1 MKCKNCGTKIAVGTV
16 YCEKC
21 GKEVQIVPDFNVLD
35 DEIESAISI
44 SEVVNSEEPLK
55 NLIPRDSLSN
65 IKIASIIAVCI
76 FLVIVIFVFG
86 GIYSKHEKSFDY
98 QYEKAERLREDGN
111 NTSALECYNKALNLD
126 PIQDGTVYK
135 SIAKTYIAMNNLNK
149 AEECYLSAIDQNP
162 LDTEPFEYLIK
173 YYSELDDYVK
183 LENLRGLAISDDVYN
198 LFSTLIVPTPMFSI
212 EPGTYNGIRTVE
224 IVVEGNFPIY
234 YTIDKEE
241 PTVATGLLYKGPI
254 ELEIGTTVIRAVAYD
269 EARGDYGKEI
279 SGDFTIT
286 VKAPLGATAEP
297 AGGHFTEPT
306 YVTLSTDTQAED
318 CRIFYTFDGT
328 APTEQSFEYTGP
340 FLLPLGENKLSV
352 AVINGYGI
360 RSEIFTYDFY
370 YGAD

>member
-44 SEVVNSEEPLK
+44 KEVVDSEEPLK
-55 NLIPRDSLSN
+55 TLIPRDSISN
-65 IKIASIIAVCI
+65 IKMNLIIGCCI
-76 FLVIVIFVFG
+76 LLVIFIFVFG

-111 NTSALECYNKALNLD
+111 NTSALECYEKALALD
-126 PIQDGTVYK
+126 EKSDGTVYK
-135 SIAKTYIAMNNLNK
+135 SMALTYIAMDNFNK
-149 AEECYLSAIDQNP
+149 AEECYLNAIDENP
-162 LDTEPFEYLIK
+162 IDTEPFEYLIK
-173 YYSELDDYVK
+173 YYNDQDDF
-183 LENLRGLAISDDVYN
+183 ENLEKLRSKAVSEDVYN

-212 EPGTYNGIRTVE
+212 EPGTYNGLRTVE
-224 IVVEGNFPIY
+224 IVVEGDFPIY
-234 YTIDKEE
+234 YTLDEEE
-241 PTVATGLLYKGPI
+241 PTVANGLLYKGPI
-254 ELEIGTTVIRAVAYD
+254 DLNIGTTVIRAVAYD
-269 EARGDYGKEI
+269 SARGDYGKEI
-279 SGDFTIT
+279 NGDFTIT

-306 YVTLSTDTQAED
+306 YITLSTDTEAED

-328 APTEQSFEYTGP
+328 APTEQSIEYTGP

>member
-1 MKCKNCGTKIAVGTV
+1 MKCKNCGTKIPVGKV

-21 GKEVQIVPDFNVLD
+21 GNEVQIVPDFNVLD

-55 NLIPRDSLSN
+55 NLIPRDSVSN
-65 IKIASIIAVCI
+65 VKIFAIVSVCI
-76 FLVIVIFVFG
+76 FLVLVIFVFG
-86 GIYSKHEKSFDY
+86 GIYSKHEKSFEY
-98 QYEKAERLREDGN
+98 QYEKAQRLRDDGN
-111 NTSALECYNKALNLD
+111 NTSALECYNKALKLD
-126 PIQDGTVYK
+126 ETQANNVYK
-135 SIAKTYIAMNNLNK
+135 SMALTYIAMDNLNK
-149 AEECYLSAIDQNP
+149 AEECYIEAINENP

-173 YYSELDDYVK
+173 YYSEQDDYEK
-183 LENLRGLAISDDVYN
+183 LEELRKLALSEDVYD

-212 EPGTYNGIRTVE
+212 EPGTYNGLRTVE
-224 IVVEGNFPIY
+224 IVVEGDFPIY
-234 YTIDKEE
+234 YTLDEEE
-241 PTVATGLLYKGPI
+241 PTVANGLLYKGPI
-254 ELEIGTTVIRAVAYD
+254 DLNIGTTIIRAAAYD
-269 EARGDYGKEI
+269 EKRGDYGKEI
-279 SGDFTIT
+279 NGDFTIT

-306 YVTLSTDTQAED
+306 YVTLSTDTEAED

-328 APTEQSFEYTGP
+328 APTETSFEYTGP